1 MTNSGLVQEE
11 KELRLL
17 IDSIKNVLTDVPYKF
32 MYDGE
37 DDKFIDEFNTEEFDD
52 EDEDEDE
59 FDCD

>member
-1 MTNSGLVQEE
+1 MTNSELVQEE

-37 DDKFIDEFNTEEFDD
+37 DDEFIDEFNTEEFDG
-52 EDEDEDE
+52 EDEDE

>member
-32 MYDGE
+32 MYDGK
-37 DDKFIDEFNTEEFDD
+37 DDEFIDEFNTEEFDD
-52 EDEDEDE
+52 EDEDK

>member
-37 DDKFIDEFNTEEFDD
+37 DDDFIDEFNTEEFDD
-52 EDEDEDE
+52 DDEDEE
-59 FDCD
+59 YFDCD